1 MVVRVKRRKTEAEL
15 LEIEA
20 FIREGILE
28 ARFVPGQRLVEIDLM
43 DELGATRSAIREALR
58 RIATDGLVQIER
70 NRGAAVRKI
79 SRKEVSDILDIL
91 DDLSIFV
98 IRKAISRVHEP
109 RIRKLVEQ
117 SRAASKRFRKEA
129 LQHTQAQDYLYEN
142 ARFWQSMT
150 DAADNPTLAEVKFK
164 LQLRLF
170 CIQRQGLVVESTR
183 RQWIAHHEEILDAI
197 LDGDVQRAV
206 KLVPR
211 ASAAVRAAIMA
222 LPDVAFASP
231 PATRARRAAR
241 PGLQEA

>member
-28 ARFVPGQRLVEIDLM
+28 GRFVPGQRLVEIDLM
-43 DELGATRSAIREALR
+43 TELGATRSAVREALR
-58 RIATDGLVQIER
+58 RIAADGLVQIER
-70 NRGAAVRKI
+70 NRGASVRKI

-91 DDLSIFV
+91 DDLSIFA
-98 IRKAISRVHEP
+98 IRKAIVRVRAP
-109 RIRKLVEQ
+109 RIRKLIEQ
-117 SRAASKRFRKEA
+117 SRAASRRFRKDA

-170 CIQRQGLVVESTR
+170 CIQRQGLVVEPTR
-183 RQWIAHHEEILDAI
+183 KKWIAHHEEILDAI

-211 ASAAVRAAIMA
+211 ASANVREAIMA
-222 LPDVAFASP
+222 LPDRAFASP
-231 PATRARRAAR
+231 AASRANRLS
-241 PGLQEA
+241 LQE

>member
-1 MVVRVKRRKTEAEL
+1 MVARVKRRKTEAEL

-28 ARFVPGQRLVEIDLM
+28 GRFVPGQRLVEIDLM
-43 DELGATRSAIREALR
+43 NELGATRSAVREALR
-58 RIATDGLVQIER
+58 RISTDGLVRIER
-70 NRGAAVRKI
+70 NRGASVRKI

-91 DDLSIFV
+91 DDLSVFA
-98 IRKAISRVHEP
+98 IRKAISRVREP
-109 RIRKLVEQ
+109 RIRKLIEQ
-117 SRAASKRFRKEA
+117 SRVASRRFRKDA

-150 DAADNPTLAEVKFK
+150 DAADSPTLAELKFK

-183 RQWIAHHEEILDAI
+183 KKWITHHEEILDAI

-211 ASAAVRAAIMA
+211 ASANVREAIMA
-222 LPDVAFASP
+222 LPDVAFATV
-231 PATRARRAAR
+231 ARAGR
-241 PGLQEA
+241 PSLQEA

>member
-1 MVVRVKRRKTEAEL
+1 VQRVKRRKTEAEL

-43 DELGATRSAIREALR
+43 NELGATRSAVREALR
-58 RIATDGLVQIER
+58 RIAADGLVQIER
-70 NRGAAVRKI
+70 NRGASVRKI

-91 DDLSIFV
+91 DDLSIFA
-98 IRKAISRVHEP
+98 IRKAISRVREP

-117 SRAASKRFRKEA
+117 SRAASKRFRKDA
-129 LQHTQAQDYLYEN
+129 LQHTHAQDYLYEN

-150 DAADNPTLAEVKFK
+150 EAAHNPTLAELKFK

-183 RQWIAHHEEILDAI
+183 KKWIAHHEEILDAI
-197 LDGDVQRAV
+197 LARDVQRAV

-211 ASAAVRAAIMA
+211 ASANVREAIMA

-231 PATRARRAAR
+231 AGSRPARAS
-241 PGLQEA
+241 LQEA

>member
-1 MVVRVKRRKTEAEL
+1 MVARVKRRKTEAEL

-28 ARFVPGQRLVEIDLM
+28 GRFVPGQRLVEIDLM
-43 DELGATRSAIREALR
+43 NELGATRSAVREALR
-58 RIATDGLVQIER
+58 RISTDGLVRIER
-70 NRGAAVRKI
+70 NRGASVRKI

-91 DDLSIFV
+91 DDLSIFA
-98 IRKAISRVHEP
+98 IRKAISRVREP
-109 RIRKLVEQ
+109 RIRKLIEQ
-117 SRAASKRFRKEA
+117 SRAASRRFRKDA

-150 DAADNPTLAEVKFK
+150 DAADSPTLAELKFK

-183 RQWIAHHEEILDAI
+183 KKWITHHEEILDAI

-211 ASAAVRAAIMA
+211 ASANVREAIMA
-222 LPDVAFASP
+222 LPDVAFA
-231 PATRARRAAR
+231 TVGRAGR
-241 PGLQEA
+241 PSLQEA

>member
-43 DELGATRSAIREALR
+43 NEFGVTRSAIREALR
-58 RIATDGLVQIER
+58 RVAADGLVRIER
-70 NRGAAVRKI
+70 NRGASVRKI
-79 SRKEVSDILDIL
+79 TRKDVSDILDIL
-91 DDLSIFV
+91 DDLSIFA
-98 IRKAISRVHEP
+98 IRKAITRVRNP
-109 RIRKLVEQ
+109 RIRKLIEQ
-117 SRAASKRFRKEA
+117 SRAASKRFRKDSA
-129 LQHTQAQDYLYEN
+129 QHTQAQDYLYEN

-150 DAADNPTLAEVKFK
+150 DAADNPTLADLKFK

-183 RQWIAHHEEILDAI
+183 RKWIAHHEEILDAI
-197 LDGDVQRAV
+197 LEGDIQRAV

-211 ASAAVRAAIMA
+211 ASANVREAIMA
-222 LPDVAFASP
+222 LPDIAFASP
-231 PATRARRAAR
+231 VDSRTA
-241 PGLQEA
+241 

>member
-1 MVVRVKRRKTEAEL
+1 VTRRRKTEAEL
-15 LEIEA
+15 IEIEA

-28 ARFVPGQRLVEIDLM
+28 GRFVPGQRLVEIDLM
-43 DELGATRSAIREALR
+43 TELGVTRSAVREALR
-58 RIATDGLVQIER
+58 RIATDGLVRIER
-70 NRGAAVRKI
+70 NRGASVRKI
-79 SRKEVSDILDIL
+79 SRKDVSDILDIL

-98 IRKAISRVHEP
+98 IRKAIVRVREP
-109 RIRKLVEQ
+109 QIRKLIEQ

-129 LQHTQAQDYLYEN
+129 AQHTHAQDYLYEN

-150 DAADNPTLAEVKFK
+150 EAADNPTLAEVKFK

-183 RQWIAHHEEILDAI
+183 RKWIDHHEEILDAI
-197 LDGDVQRAV
+197 LKRDVRRAV

-211 ASAAVRAAIMA
+211 ASANVREAIMA
-222 LPDVAFASP
+222 LPDVAFAST
-231 PATRARRAAR
+231 AGSRSGR

>member
-1 MVVRVKRRKTEAEL
+1 MVLRVKRRKTEAEL

-43 DELGATRSAIREALR
+43 NELGATRSAVREALR
-58 RIATDGLVQIER
+58 RIAADGLVQIER
-70 NRGAAVRKI
+70 NRGASVRKI

-91 DDLSIFV
+91 DDLSVFA
-98 IRKAISRVHEP
+98 IRKAISRVREP

-117 SRAASKRFRKEA
+117 SRAASRRFRKDA

-150 DAADNPTLAEVKFK
+150 DAADNPTLAELKFK

-183 RQWIAHHEEILDAI
+183 KKWIAHHEEILDAI
-197 LDGDVQRAV
+197 LDRDVQRAV

-211 ASAAVRAAIMA
+211 ASANVREAIMA

-231 PATRARRAAR
+231 AGSRPARAS
-241 PGLQEA
+241 LQEA

>member
-1 MVVRVKRRKTEAEL
+1 MVRRVKRRKTEAEL

-28 ARFVPGQRLVEIDLM
+28 GRFVPGQRLVEIDLM
-43 DELGATRSAIREALR
+43 NELGATRSAVREALR
-58 RIATDGLVQIER
+58 RISTDSLVQIER
-70 NRGAAVRKI
+70 NRGASVRKI

-91 DDLSIFV
+91 DDLSIFA
-98 IRKAISRVHEP
+98 IRKAISRVREP
-109 RIRKLVEQ
+109 RVRKLIEQ
-117 SRAASKRFRKEA
+117 SRAASRRFRKDA

-150 DAADNPTLAEVKFK
+150 DAAENPTLAELKFK

-170 CIQRQGLVVESTR
+170 CMQRQGLVVESTR
-183 RQWIAHHEEILDAI
+183 KKWISHHEEILDAI
-197 LDGDVQRAV
+197 LDRDVQRAV

-211 ASAAVRAAIMA
+211 ASANVREAIMA

-231 PATRARRAAR
+231 ATGRAGR
-241 PGLQEA
+241 PSLQEA

>member
-1 MVVRVKRRKTEAEL
+1 MVQRVKRRKTEAEL

-28 ARFVPGQRLVEIDLM
+28 GRFVPGQRLVEIDLM
-43 DELGATRSAIREALR
+43 NELGATRSAVREALR
-58 RIATDGLVQIER
+58 RIAADGLVQIER
-70 NRGAAVRKI
+70 NRGASVRKI

-91 DDLSIFV
+91 DDLSVFA
-98 IRKAISRVHEP
+98 IRKAISRVREP

-117 SRAASKRFRKEA
+117 SRAASRRFRKDA

-150 DAADNPTLAEVKFK
+150 DAADNPTLAELKFK

-170 CIQRQGLVVESTR
+170 CIQPQGLVVESTR
-183 RQWIAHHEEILDAI
+183 KKWIAHHEEILDAI

-211 ASAAVRAAIMA
+211 ASANVREAIMA

-231 PATRARRAAR
+231 AGSRSARA
-241 PGLQEA
+241 GLQEA